1 MKKLTEI
8 NFESWIEQSLL
19 KNGYHSSFIEN
30 VESKSPY
37 DKELCSIKESVLE
50 FIKSTQEKEY
60 TKLLDQYGDE
70 TDSHLLKKIDN
81 TIQQTDIIH
90 LQRRYQNKRLS
101 LSTLLPPTKEFSQLT
116 SPIPIPKKP
125 I

>member
-50 FIKSTQEKEY
+50 FIKSTQEKGYNILRITDKEY
-60 TKLLDQYGDE
+60 QQNEKECITKC
-70 TDSHLLKKIDN
+70 I
-81 TIQQTDIIH
+81 
-90 LQRRYQNKRLS
+90 
-101 LSTLLPPTKEFSQLT
+101 EFINERS
-116 SPIPIPKKP
+116 
-125 I
+125 